1 MTAAAASRSETAP
14 GANEIVVEDVTY
26 LTHGDKSYLARL
38 YRPKGAG
45 PFPMMID
52 LHGGAWCNQDRM
64 GDASLCEAMARSG
77 IVVAALDWRMPPD
90 AAYPAA
96 LADINYGVRW
106 IKANAAKWN
115 GDAKRVGL
123 VGISSGGHQA
133 MLAAMRPADQR
144 YAAIATTEVA
154 GHDARVGC
162 VVLCWPVIDAV
173 GRYRYAKEWVARGG
187 NPAQLATVIPSHESF
202 WGDEATM
209 IEGGPPQIL
218 ERGERVEMPPV
229 LYLQGDADL
238 MHPRAQLD
246 NFVKLY
252 RAKGGQLDLAIY
264 PGEESGFITREPKSP
279 AHKVDGTAK
288 IIDFVKRTL
297 S

>member
-1 MTAAAASRSETAP
+1 MTAAAKARTDTPARTY
-14 GANEIVVEDVTY
+14 EIDVEDVAY
-26 LTHGDKSYLARL
+26 ITHGGKSYLARL
-38 YRPKGAG
+38 YKPKGAG

-52 LHGGAWCNQDRM
+52 LHGGAWCNQDRT
-64 GDASLCEAMARSG
+64 GDAQLCEAMARSG

-96 LADINYGVRW
+96 LADINYGIRW
-106 IKANAAKWN
+106 MKANAGKWN
-115 GDAKRVGL
+115 GDAKRVGV

-133 MLAAMRPADQR
+133 MLAAMRPSDKR
-144 YAAIATTEVA
+144 YAAIAPPEVA

-187 NPAQLATVIPSHESF
+187 NPAQLASVIPSHEKF

-218 ERGERVEMPPV
+218 ERGEKVEMPPV

-252 RAKGGQLDLAIY
+252 RAKGGKLDLAIY
-264 PGEESGFITREPKSP
+264 PGEESGFITREPKSE
-279 AHKVDGTAK
+279 AHKADGTAK

-297 S
+297 A

>member
-1 MTAAAASRSETAP
+1 MTVAVEAKPELARKTYD
-14 GANEIVVEDVTY
+14 IDVEDVTY
-26 LTHGDKSYLARL
+26 LTHGSKSYLARL
-38 YRPKGAG
+38 YKPKGAG
-45 PFPMMID
+45 PFPVMID
-52 LHGGAWCNQDRM
+52 LHGGAWCNQDRT
-64 GDASLCEAMARSG
+64 GDAVLCEAMARSG

-106 IKANAAKWN
+106 MKANAARWN
-115 GDAKRVGL
+115 GTARQVGL

-133 MLAAMRPADQR
+133 MLAAMRPADSR
-144 YAAIATTEVA
+144 YTAVTSAEVA

-173 GRYRYAKEWVARGG
+173 GRYRYAREWVARGG
-187 NPAQLATVIPSHESF
+187 NPAQLASVIPSHESF
-202 WGDEATM
+202 WGDEAAM

-218 ERGERVEMPPV
+218 ERAEAVELPPV

-246 NFVKLY
+246 NFVRLY
-252 RAKGGQLDLAIY
+252 RERGGQLDLAIY

-279 AHKVDGTAK
+279 AHKADGTAR
-288 IIDFVKRTL
+288 IIAFVHRTL
-297 S
+297 G